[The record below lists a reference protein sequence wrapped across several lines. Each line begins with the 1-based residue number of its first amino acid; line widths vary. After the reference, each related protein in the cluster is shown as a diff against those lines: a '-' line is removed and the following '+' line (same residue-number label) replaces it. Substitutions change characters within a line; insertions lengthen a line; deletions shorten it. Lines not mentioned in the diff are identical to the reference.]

1 VNGGNDVGT
10 GTNTFLGRNFHGI
23 VNSGYG
29 LVTGFSTAQS
39 VPEPASLAL
48 FVSGLGAM
56 GLLKWRR
63 KRKAQAV

>member
-1 VNGGNDVGT
+1 MNGGNDVGT

-29 LVTGFSTAQS
+29 LVTGFSTVS
-39 VPEPASLAL
+39 TVPEPATLAL
-48 FVSGLGAM
+48 IGAGLGAM

>member
-1 VNGGNDVGT
+1 MNGGNDVGT

-48 FVSGLGAM
+48 FVSALAGFSVIR
-56 GLLKWRR
+56 RR
-63 KRKAQAV
+63 KRKAS